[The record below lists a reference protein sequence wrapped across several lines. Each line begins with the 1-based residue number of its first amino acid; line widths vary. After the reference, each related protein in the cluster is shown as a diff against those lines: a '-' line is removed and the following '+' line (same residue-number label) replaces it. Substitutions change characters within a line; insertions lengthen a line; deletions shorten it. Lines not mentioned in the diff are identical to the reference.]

1 MRDTGPG
8 IPIDQQEHLFKPFT
22 QADARLSREYGGVGL
37 GLTIA
42 SNLVELLGGKLWVE
56 SDAGTGSDFIFNL
69 NLGMARSN
77 QNAETLSREKIIGA
91 NILILLGNEV
101 AESQF
106 RNISKEWNF
115 HLRPTKNFIDCLNF
129 LREAKS
135 NSKKYDVLIIDYKF
149 FEGQLK
155 DSNHEYIKQITDFGV
170 PIISLCFPG
179 QDLDESDFTSLRNFS
194 SLVKPI
200 RYSELAAMLHMKITG
215 GAYVVD
221 NEISRHGGRFVK
233 YSLPFH
239 KILVAEDNHINQ
251 DVINALS
258 VRTLLS
264 SRSSVQKP
272 QGISRAILEDSVPP
286 KIWLGDLNLI
296 IENQEE
302 KAYGEKICR
311 YLESSMRLEDW
322 LAAASF
328 GFFDFIFTLPK
339 IPDNYSST
347 PFEIISNLGF
357 FPADLN
363 NSYFF
368 SSLSIMTD
376 NFQISK
382 FKNTA
387 QTGIKN
393 AIFRDLLRSISK
405 KHFDSSDFIRQFSYK
420 KFWDPSS
427 DEKNTELIKQLNQIK
442 LSSN

>member
-1 MRDTGPG
+1 MTLK
-8 IPIDQQEHLFKPFT
+8 LFT
-22 QADARLSREYGGVGL
+22 D
-37 GLTIA
+37 I
-42 SNLVELLGGKLWVE
+42 
-56 SDAGTGSDFIFNL
+56 SDFVYLYLGNYRKLANLIFEQDTAIPRLIEFQEFQTDNPWL
-69 NLGMARSN
+69 NDKPL
-77 QNAETLSREKIIGA
+77 KII
-91 NILILLGNEV
+91 
-101 AESQF
+101 
-106 RNISKEWNF
+106 K
-115 HLRPTKNFIDCLNF
+115 
-129 LREAKS
+129 
-135 NSKKYDVLIIDYKF
+135 
-149 FEGQLK
+149 LK
-155 DSNHEYIKQITDFGV
+155 DGFV
-170 PIISLCFPG
+170 FW
-179 QDLDESDFTSLRNFS
+179 DESNAPKNHWYFDGGPAL
-194 SLVKPI
+194 KI
-200 RYSELAAMLHMKITG
+200 DELHT
-215 GAYVVD
+215 
-221 NEISRHGGRFVK
+221 RT
-233 YSLPFH
+233 P
-239 KILVAEDNHINQ
+239 
-251 DVINALS
+251 LS

-264 SRSSVQKP
+264 SRSSIQKP

-311 YLESSMRLEDW
+311 YLESSIRLEDW

-328 GFFDFIFTLPK
+328 GFFDSIFTLPK

-427 DEKNTELIKQLNQIK
+427 DEKNTDLIKQLNQIK